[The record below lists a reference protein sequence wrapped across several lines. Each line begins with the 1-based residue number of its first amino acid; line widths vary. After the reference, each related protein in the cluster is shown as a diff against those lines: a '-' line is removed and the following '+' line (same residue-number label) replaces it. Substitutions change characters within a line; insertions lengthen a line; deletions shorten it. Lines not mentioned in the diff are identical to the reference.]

1 MKRTQDQEEEHDE
14 EEPSDEEEEAS
25 QPVGKA
31 PARAAL
37 TSQASQQNVDS
48 SGIPTAEEAKRNAIK
63 YKREGNTTEAL
74 KWLRYA
80 KQIES
85 TSLKAPVLPPGVVI
99 NTSPVKQPKPT
110 PTNNNTANN
119 TNYSNNNYAN
129 TSKGPRSPAY
139 DTNTEFSPSSVVSDP
154 FAPLESAIQEASKH
168 ALQQAKLHEKSDPKQ
183 AVVHLREYKALQQ
196 DMVVLQSRRAT
207 PGAGPALF
215 HWAVSMFMFYFG
227 VAVAVFVVFVV
238 FVQTCLYVLQ

>member
-1 MKRTQDQEEEHDE
+1 MTDASITPEIRADYRDAIPLARYGLEEELAGVTHRCEIPPELGD
-14 EEPSDEEEEAS
+14 P
-25 QPVGKA
+25 PV
-31 PARAAL
+31 L
-37 TSQASQQNVDS
+37 TRRGPGDPVDVLVVT
-48 SGIPTAEEAKRNAIK
+48 PFK
-63 YKREGNTTEAL
+63 
-74 KWLRYA
+74 
-80 KQIES
+80 
-85 TSLKAPVLPPGVVI
+85 LPPGVVI

-168 ALQQAKLHEKSDPKQ
+168 ALQQAKLHEKSDPKL
-183 AVVHLREYKALQQ
+183 AVVHMREYKALQQ

-215 HWAVSMFMFYFG
+215 HWAVSMCMFYFG

-238 FVQTCLYVLQ
+238 SVILLKLL